1 MIESPILITG
11 APRSGKTLIAGV
23 LDICG
28 VFSGATDS
36 MLENIHV
43 RDQIMARYLKQSG
56 ADPKGYK
63 PIVSPTQFSIP
74 AGWQEAVDN
83 VMMREGYDDGTW
95 MLKSSK
101 LALTW
106 PVWHNAY
113 PNAKWVIVRRRT
125 GDIVDSCMKTDY
137 MKAYGDKAGWIE
149 MVRHYEDRF
158 VEMITEGVD
167 CKVIWPQRMVRGDY
181 SQVYEL
187 LDWLGI
193 GWRTEILAYIDPKFW
208 RTRTKKNKIL

>member
-1 MIESPILITG
+1 MMDNPILITG

-36 MLENIHV
+36 MLENITV
-43 RDQIMARYLKQSG
+43 RDQIMARYLQQQG
-56 ADPKGYK
+56 VDPKGCETNV
-63 PIVSPTQFSIP
+63 PPATFSVP
-74 AGWQEAVDN
+74 GGWREAVDN
-83 VMMREGYDDGTW
+83 IMMREGYDEGER
-95 MLKSSK
+95 MIKSCK
-101 LALTW
+101 LALMW
-106 PVWHNAY
+106 PVWHDAY
-113 PNAKWVIVRRRT
+113 PKAKWVIVRRRT

-137 MKAYGDKAGWIE
+137 MKAHDDKEGWVE
-149 MVRHYEDRF
+149 MIRNYEDRF

-167 CKVIWPQRMVRGDY
+167 CKVIWPQRMVHGDY

-193 GWRTEILAYIDPKFW
+193 GWRTEILSYIDPKFW
-208 RTRTKKNKIL
+208 RTRGKKK

>member
-1 MIESPILITG
+1 MDNPIFITG

-28 VFSGATDS
+28 VFSGATDG

-43 RDQIMARYLKQSG
+43 RDQIMARYLKQNG
-56 ADPKGYK
+56 ADPKGHN
-63 PIVSPTQFSIP
+63 PIKSVSELSMPV
-74 AGWQEAVDN
+74 GWRETVDN
-83 VMMREGYDDGTW
+83 VIMREGYDDGPW
-95 MLKSSK
+95 MLKSAK
-101 LALTW
+101 LSLTW
-106 PVWHNAY
+106 PVWQEAY
-113 PNAKWVIVRRRT
+113 PKAKWVIVRRRT
-125 GDIVDSCMKTDY
+125 GDIVESCMKTDY
-137 MKAYGDKAGWIE
+137 MKAYSHKEGWIE

-167 CKVIWPQRMVRGDY
+167 CKVIWPQRMVHGDY

-193 GWRTEILAYIDPKFW
+193 GWRTEILSYIDPKFW
-208 RTRTKKNKIL
+208 RTRTKKNKTT